1 MQVYLNHEDLP
12 SSRKR
17 NVMVLGLPR
26 LGIYSKIIKA
36 FFEDLG
42 CQIVQP
48 SKVSQEIIAPGV
60 MNSADMVCYP
70 FKTTLGQEIWAL
82 EHGATDL
89 IIFSTHGLCRFKHFH
104 QLQEHTLRN
113 LGYEFTMHTLSTRNF
128 ITKLMRIT
136 GASPPRLIKVMLRT
150 LSQIKEVELRT
161 YHTNSDNSLRI
172 GIVGEVYCCWESD
185 INFDIV
191 RKLQRMGVNV
201 DLSVTLSHFI
211 KKALK
216 LDFFEKREEKR
227 EAKHLLS
234 EEIGGHGFDSIY
246 NTIFYGKSGFNGVI
260 HLLPLSCMPES
271 SVEPLVNMVAEK
283 YNIPLYRFPLDESSF
298 SVGFDTRLS
307 TFVSMI
313 KRKREKE
320 GKKKGGAVSGD

>member
-1 MQVYLNHEDLP
+1 
-12 SSRKR
+12 
-17 NVMVLGLPR
+17 
-26 LGIYSKIIKA
+26 
-36 FFEDLG
+36 
-42 CQIVQP
+42 
-48 SKVSQEIIAPGV
+48 
-60 MNSADMVCYP
+60 
-70 FKTTLGQEIWAL
+70 
-82 EHGATDL
+82 
-89 IIFSTHGLCRFKHFH
+89 
-104 QLQEHTLRN
+104 
-113 LGYEFTMHTLSTRNF
+113 MHTLSTRNF